1 VQISILLKHKIWR
14 NISSFINFTL
24 LVVIVWVVR
33 FRTLN
38 IPATGDDLMSDS
50 KGFKEIQAVSI
61 KALNGFERIK
71 NIKCPNCPSRERAID
86 SHFFTVNNNIFFSEQ
101 QLQGADAD
109 NEVNK
114 HIVVG
119 GKGGG

>member
-1 VQISILLKHKIWR
+1 MQISILLKHKIWR
-14 NISSFINFTL
+14 SIASFINLTL

-33 FRTLN
+33 LRTHNLLN

-71 NIKCPNCPSRERAID
+71 NIIFSNCPIREGPID
-86 SHFFTVNNNIFFSEQ
+86 SHF
-101 QLQGADAD
+101 LQ
-109 NEVNK
+109 
-114 HIVVG
+114 
-119 GKGGG
+119 